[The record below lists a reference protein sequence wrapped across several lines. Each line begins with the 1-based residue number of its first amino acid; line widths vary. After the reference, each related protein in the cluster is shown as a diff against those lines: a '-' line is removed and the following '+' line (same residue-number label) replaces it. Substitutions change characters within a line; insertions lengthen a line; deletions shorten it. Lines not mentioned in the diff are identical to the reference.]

1 MSGLWPLIFSISF
14 VAGVIG
20 NLTASAIL
28 GIPALIS
35 LHRKLD
41 RHHKEHMKAINDI

>member
-1 MSGLWPLIFSISF
+1 MGAELLGEIFSIAF

-20 NLTASAIL
+20 NLTASLIL
-28 GIPALIS
+28 GLPAFWH

-41 RHHKEHMKAINDI
+41 RHHRELTRKDRM

>member
-1 MSGLWPLIFSISF
+1 MGTELFGLVFSIAF

-20 NLTASAIL
+20 NLTASLIL
-28 GIPALIS
+28 GLPAFWQ

-41 RHHKEHMKAINDI
+41 RHHRELKERM